1 METIPELNILVV
13 EDNPAD
19 LYLLKKMLNATSL
32 KIHNLYATDRIGQ
45 ACDLL
50 ATESIDLTL
59 LDLSLPDSFGINS
72 FLGIRDIAQKIPVII
87 LTGNADTGTA
97 LEALKQGAQDYLVK
111 GEFNGN
117 LLSKSIQYSME
128 RKHNLETLQESN
140 DRFNMVTKATNDAIW
155 DWDLQTNQILL
166 VGDTYQK
173 LFGFEVRHCISP
185 KDLWE
190 KSLHPED
197 KDRVLNKLK
206 RTIKEAKTHL
216 WEDEYRLQKADGM
229 YAYVRDRAY
238 ILYNSVRQP
247 IRVIGAIQDVTDKKK
262 AAEIILSQQQYT
274 AEAVLMAQ
282 ERERTVI
289 GEELHDNINQILSAA
304 KLFLEVASH
313 EPDKTMEFLDR
324 GKMHVLTAIDEIR
337 KLSKK
342 LVAGNVEGMGLRPS
356 IDHLVADLKAVK
368 KVGITLDADDIDEN
382 QLSVSQKITIFRIIQ
397 EQLNNIVK
405 HAQATHV
412 NIRLGSSEGKVSLQI
427 EDNGRGFDMKARKT
441 GVGLS
446 NMLNRVRLYNG
457 KIDIDT
463 SPGHGCRLS
472 VVL

>member
-19 LYLLKKMLNATSL
+19 LYLLKKMLNGSAL
-32 KIHNLYATDRIGQ
+32 KIHHIYSTDRIGM
-45 ACDLL
+45 ANDLL
-50 ATESIDLTL
+50 ATENIDLTL

-87 LTGNADTGTA
+87 LTGNADTSTA

-140 DRFNMVTKATNDAIW
+140 ERFNMVAKATNDAIW
-155 DWDLQTNQILL
+155 DWDLQTDKILL
-166 VGDTYQK
+166 VGDTYQR
-173 LFGFEVRHCISP
+173 LFGYVTLHSINP
-185 KDLWE
+185 KELWS
-190 KSLHPED
+190 KSIHPED
-197 KDRVLNKLK
+197 RDRVIEKLT
-206 RTIKEAKTHL
+206 RTIKEAKSHL
-216 WEDEYRLQKADGM
+216 WEDEYRLKKADDT

-238 ILYNSVRQP
+238 IMYNAAQQP
-247 IRVIGAIQDVTDKKK
+247 VRVIGAIADITEKRK
-262 AAEIILSQQQYT
+262 AAELILNQQQYT

-282 ERERTVI
+282 ERERTAL

-304 KLFLEVASH
+304 KLFLEVAAH
-313 EPDKTMEFLDR
+313 EPDKTPEFLER
-324 GKMHVLTAIDEIR
+324 GKNHVLTAIDEIR

-356 IDHLVADLKAVK
+356 IDHLIADLKVVQ
-368 KVGITLDADDIDEN
+368 KVDISLEIDDIDESE
-382 QLSVSQKITIFRIIQ
+382 LSVSQKITIFRIIQ
-397 EQLNNIVK
+397 EQLNNILK
-405 HAQATHV
+405 HANAKHV
-412 NIRLGSSEGKVSLQI
+412 NIRLKSDEGHVHLHI
-427 EDNGRGFDMKARKT
+427 NDDGRGFDMKARKK

-457 KIDIDT
+457 KIDIDAA
-463 SPGHGCRLS
+463 PGKGCRLN